1 MGNIIRIPSG
11 GGMTSTLLWKI
22 EDVNIPTASDI
33 NIDMDVNLK
42 EYDYLGF
49 YVKSMKEAP
58 NNTAIFQMIKVSDF
72 YKKSSGVYDNLPA
85 IYASVDNY
93 LNIKHIRKVRKLSDT
108 KIRVNASEQDGRTV
122 IPTRMYGIK
131 GKINGIEK

>member
-1 MGNIIRIPSG
+1 
-11 GGMTSTLLWKI
+11 MTSTLLWKI

-72 YKKSSGVYDNLPA
+72 YKKSLGVYDNLPA

-93 LNIKHIRKVRKLSDT
+93 LNIKHIEKLESYLILKYVSMRPN
-108 KIRVNASEQDGRTV
+108 KIGSV

-131 GKINGIEK
+131 GIINGIEK